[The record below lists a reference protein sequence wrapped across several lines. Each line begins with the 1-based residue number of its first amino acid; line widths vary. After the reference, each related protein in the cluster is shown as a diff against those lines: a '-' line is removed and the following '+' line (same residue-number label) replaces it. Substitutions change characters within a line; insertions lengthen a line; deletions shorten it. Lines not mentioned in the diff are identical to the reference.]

1 MDVRYISTVCDSENL
16 LSIGESFLKWNR
28 DRIVVRIRI
37 KGANYGG
44 KG

>member
-28 DRIVVRIRI
+28 DRMMDRIRFKSGI
-37 KGANYGG
+37 YRA
-44 KG
+44 

>member
-28 DRIVVRIRI
+28 DKMMDRIRTNGTI
-37 KGANYGG
+37 L
-44 KG
+44 